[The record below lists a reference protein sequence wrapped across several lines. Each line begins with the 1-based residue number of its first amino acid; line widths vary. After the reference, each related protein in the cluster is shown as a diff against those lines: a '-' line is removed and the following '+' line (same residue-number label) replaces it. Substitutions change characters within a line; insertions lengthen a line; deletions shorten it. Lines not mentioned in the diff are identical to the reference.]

1 METIQKSLALFK
13 QRRLIFLG
21 LNLLMIIAGALVI
34 SHRLS
39 NDVILV
45 AFLSVFSGIVAALD
59 TWLIICLVR
68 LFLNH
73 FTLLN
78 NWLKAI
84 ISMTTGAI
92 YNAFYVSMSLVSCFA
107 LQSVWYLIYAA
118 YHLLFAIAKFYTG
131 QSMQRNKGDSWKFY
145 QYVGYFLIIAAFIFH
160 IMVIFV
166 SQHDDNIGVA
176 YPFLVYLIALA
187 TFINFISSM
196 IQLFRLRRSS
206 SAYLKANKNI
216 SFASSLFHSFSF
228 KP

>member
-13 QRRLIFLG
+13 QHRLIFLG

-84 ISMTTGAI
+84 ISMTTGLFI
-92 YNAFYVSMSLVSCFA
+92 MLFMSACRWCHVLHCNLS
-107 LQSVWYLIYAA
+107 
-118 YHLLFAIAKFYTG
+118 G
-131 QSMQRNKGDSWKFY
+131 
-145 QYVGYFLIIAAFIFH
+145 
-160 IMVIFV
+160 
-166 SQHDDNIGVA
+166 
-176 YPFLVYLIALA
+176 
-187 TFINFISSM
+187 ISSM
-196 IQLFRLRRSS
+196 PLITYSLQSRNFTQDKVC
-206 SAYLKANKNI
+206 SATKGTVGNFINMSAT
-216 SFASSLFHSFSF
+216 F
-228 KP
+228 